1 MVYNNLVKIGWTSLW
16 VRPWVNTSQTF
27 SQVFLS
33 MTPMALVLRSQ
44 HCRWLSHHRNC
55 QWSSRCHQLPGTV
68 IITLD
73 IYYQLLAVQ
82 NTRSLKSIWT
92 KSLREG
98 LQGGWKNVW
107 DWGDEGK
114 YLDVL
119 MCGPLSKSKSGPK
132 IPIKMAGKLENR
144 ASSESRDKSSAC
156 TKSYCVRRENLM

>member
-16 VRPWVNTSQTF
+16 VRSWVNTSQTF

-44 HCRWLSHHRNC
+44 YCRWLSHHHNC

-73 IYYQLLAVQ
+73 IYYQLLAFQ
-82 NTRSLKSIWT
+82 STRSLKSIWT
-92 KSLREG
+92 VSLREE

-107 DWGDEGK
+107 DWGNKRK
-114 YLDVL
+114 YLDAL
-119 MCGPLSKSKSGPK
+119 MCGPLSKTRVVLKFQLKWHGNWR
-132 IPIKMAGKLENR
+132 IRQAVRVETR
-144 ASSESRDKSSAC
+144 A
-156 TKSYCVRRENLM
+156 